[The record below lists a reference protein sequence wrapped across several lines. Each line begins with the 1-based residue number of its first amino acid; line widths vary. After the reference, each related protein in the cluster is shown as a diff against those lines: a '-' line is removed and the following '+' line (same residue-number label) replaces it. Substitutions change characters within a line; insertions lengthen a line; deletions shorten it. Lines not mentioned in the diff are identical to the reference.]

1 MPFSERQVKD
11 SNEKHTIMVRIKI
24 CCINSVEE
32 AKIAVSL
39 GASAIGLVAKMPSG
53 PGPIP
58 DGLIKEIAASVPPP
72 VATFLLTSDTS
83 VNEIIKHHQR
93 TNTNTIQIVDS
104 LSEGTHAQL
113 KMALPAIKIVQVIH
127 VIDENSV
134 REALRISESVD
145 AILLDSGNPDLK
157 IKELGGTGRVHN
169 WELSRHIRIN
179 AKCPVFL
186 AGGLKP
192 ENVRQ
197 AIETVRPYGVD
208 VCSGVRTDGNLDIQK
223 LENFFKEVL
232 QISMIKP
239 SVL

>member
-1 MPFSERQVKD
+1 M
-11 SNEKHTIMVRIKI
+11 IRIKI
-24 CCINSVEE
+24 CCIKSVEE
-32 AKIAVSL
+32 ARIAVSF
-39 GASAIGLVAKMPSG
+39 GASAIGLVARMPSG

-58 DGLIKEIAASVPPP
+58 DDLIREIAATVPPP
-72 VATFLLTSDTS
+72 VATFMLTSETS
-83 VNEIIKHHQR
+83 VSEIIRHHQR

-104 LSEGTHAQL
+104 LKEGTYAEL
-113 KMALPAIKIVQVIH
+113 KSALPAVKIVQVIH
-127 VIDENSV
+127 VIDENSLN
-134 REALRISESVD
+134 EAIRISESVD
-145 AILLDSGNPDLK
+145 AILLDSGNPNLK

-169 WELSRHIRIN
+169 WELSRQIRISS
-179 AKCPVFL
+179 KCPVFL

-232 QISMIKP
+232 QT
-239 SVL
+239 LRT